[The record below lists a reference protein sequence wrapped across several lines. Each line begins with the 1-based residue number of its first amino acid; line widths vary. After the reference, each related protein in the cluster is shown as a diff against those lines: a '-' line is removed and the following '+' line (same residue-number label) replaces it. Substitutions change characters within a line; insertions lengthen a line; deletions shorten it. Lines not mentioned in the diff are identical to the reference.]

1 MITIEKI
8 PWSFI
13 KFSQLILKVDVW
25 RSVWRIC
32 MWILGLKGLRLFL
45 YNFILYNSNHVL
57 STWKFEKNAVNC
69 SPFQAFVP
77 GDVAKRCEQK
87 TPVTGEVNCSPKP
100 WIPLKTI
107 VFSFSLRFF
116 TFCLSNSNTMF
127 SAVLINQGFVA
138 QIISFSKYQYIS
150 CCPWSEVYMI
160 LAFSPPPHPPSHFLT
175 SGYLP
180 QTHDNSNCF
189 WFPMKLSRVDCPCKW
204 LLTYDDLIV
213 KMMKFRGSISTY
225 TCSGSLSTWFLVGLE
240 SATVSATPYKS
251 SYFYCLT

>member
-1 MITIEKI
+1 M
-8 PWSFI
+8 
-13 KFSQLILKVDVW
+13 
-25 RSVWRIC
+25 
-32 MWILGLKGLRLFL
+32 
-45 YNFILYNSNHVL
+45 
-57 STWKFEKNAVNC
+57 NC

-127 SAVLINQGFVA
+127 STVLINQRFVA

-160 LAFSPPPHPPSHFLT
+160 LAFSPPHPTPHPISLLLVICLKLMITQTVFDFPWSYQELT
-175 SGYLP
+175 VHVNGY
-180 QTHDNSNCF
+180 
-189 WFPMKLSRVDCPCKW
+189 W
-204 LLTYDDLIV
+204 L
-213 KMMKFRGSISTY
+213 MMI
-225 TCSGSLSTWFLVGLE
+225 
-240 SATVSATPYKS
+240 
-251 SYFYCLT
+251 